1 MTLPRPDVTGREVR
15 PPDAPLDPSVRR
27 QPCEP
32 DPVKYPPRAWPDA
45 MRVPNILLA
54 LVAAVLLAMAGAG
67 LLARAEPESTRIAQA
82 VQNPV
87 IFPAGT
93 VLHVTNFSALAQF
106 TVDPPG
112 AQLVGAFHAD
122 HSMWIMAWTNGTPMP
137 MCPIALGYVGP
148 PMNASYNESLKPETW
163 TLSEVCGGLGN
174 LTVTQTIELV
184 YGSGGAGTGTGSD
197 GRGDGTIVRTASGPS
212 LVSTAWSP
220 LLVLAVAASVLLVAG
235 IGLVARRKAHP
246 GPRR

>member
-1 MTLPRPDVTGREVR
+1 MR
-15 PPDAPLDPSVRR
+15 DPQVLVGLVIVGILAVGSV
-27 QPCEP
+27 
-32 DPVKYPPRAWPDA
+32 
-45 MRVPNILLA
+45 
-54 LVAAVLLAMAGAG
+54 G
-67 LLARAEPESTRIAQA
+67 LLSLASAQPPLIE
-82 VQNPV
+82 QTLGTQV

-93 VLHVTNFSALAQF
+93 VLHVTNFSALARF

-184 YGSGGAGTGTGSD
+184 YASGAGSGTGGNGGGGGAT
-197 GRGDGTIVRTASGPS
+197 VRTAGGPTLAS
-212 LVSTAWSP
+212 IARSP
-220 LLVLAVAASVLLVAG
+220 LLVPAVAASVLLAAG
-235 IGLVARRKAHP
+235 ISLVLRRKPHP
-246 GPRR
+246 GARQ